1 MVIVPLSPVPSQALK
16 IVLADQDCEIAVL
29 TRGEK
34 MYCDLT
40 VDGTVIQ
47 QGALIQDAVSIV
59 QIPTDA
65 FSGTLAMLD
74 TRGNEA
80 PRYDGLGDRW
90 QLCYWTADEDRP
102 RNLVPEFDGPL
113 AEA

>member
-1 MVIVPLSPVPSQALK
+1 MTSLINALPGALSQGLIWGIMAIGLFITYK
-16 IVLADQDCEIAVL
+16 ILEL
-29 TRGEK
+29 S
-34 MYCDLT
+34 DLT